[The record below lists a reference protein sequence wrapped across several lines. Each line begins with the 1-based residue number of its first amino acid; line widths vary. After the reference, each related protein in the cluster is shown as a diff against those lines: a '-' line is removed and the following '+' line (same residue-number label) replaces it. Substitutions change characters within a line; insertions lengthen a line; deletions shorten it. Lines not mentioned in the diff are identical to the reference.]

1 MEKRLDTE
9 RLVSLGLGLFSLINL
24 YFLVRQAAGEEGWFW
39 PRRLLV
45 AVILAS
51 GSLTVHIALFFLSSA
66 QRSFLFSALRERF
79 SWLASPKTI
88 GVILIGL
95 ILSSTAFLVYGPY
108 GQPYIDPLV
117 RLWLFGQSGWVIG
130 VLLSISGWAQ
140 NKKEL
145 FGGSLLLA
153 GLGFNLGYFLM
164 KISTHPFSLDWS
176 ETSRYYYASLF
187 FSERIYGVKI
197 AWSPLHPSRYLLQ
210 SIPFLLHPLP
220 LWVHR
225 LWQVLLWILM
235 PAITT
240 WLLLRRV
247 QLKRYRSLAW
257 LYGYLFLMIGAVY
270 YHLLVIPA
278 LLLALCP
285 TRLDGKRAWVLC
297 GIALLLSSIWAGSSR
312 VNWLPM
318 PAILFVTLYLLENPL
333 GGQKV
338 WRYLL
343 NPLVL
348 SFLSLLIAIGSS
360 AAYVKLSGNPA
371 TYFTS
376 SFTSDLIWQR
386 LLPNPT
392 YYSGILLPILFVSLP
407 AFLAIGF
414 VQRGLRIQ
422 LAWLRTLG
430 LTGILLVL
438 FIVGVVVSAKIGG
451 GSNLHNFDGYLVVLL
466 ILLLFF
472 LSGEV
477 KSEFVDKQPRR
488 LFLEHLSLA
497 ENSLNRWQNL
507 AVNFLFIWL
516 LIVPLPFTIFQG
528 RPAKTYP
535 TERVEEALD
544 TLYSLVTKA
553 REGNKEI
560 LFITERHL
568 LTFGYLP
575 DMPLIADYEK
585 VWLMEMAMANHRQ
598 YLEKFYADLA
608 KRRFAMIITTQIYLS
623 PQGDTGRFGDE
634 NRAWR
639 KRVNRPILC
648 YYKPYLR
655 FREFNFEILLP
666 REHVHRRCR

>member
-9 RLVSLGLGLFSLINL
+9 RFVSLGLGLFSLIAL
-24 YFLVRQAAGEEGWFW
+24 YFLVRQAAGEQGWFW

-45 AVILAS
+45 AVILVS
-51 GSLTVHIALFFLSSA
+51 GSLMVHISLLFLSSA
-66 QRSFLFSALRERF
+66 QRSVLTTALREKFGR
-79 SWLASPKTI
+79 LTASKTI
-88 GVILIGL
+88 GAILIGL
-95 ILSSTAFLVYGPY
+95 ILSGTAFLVYGPY
-108 GQPYIDPLV
+108 GQPYVEPLV
-117 RLWLFGQSGWVIG
+117 RLWLFSQTGWVIG
-130 VLLSISGWAQ
+130 VLLLASGWAQ
-140 NKKEL
+140 NKKAL
-145 FGGSLLLA
+145 FSGSLLLP
-153 GLGFNLGYFLM
+153 GLGFNLGYFLI

-187 FSERIYGVKI
+187 FSEQIYGVKV

-210 SIPFLLHPLP
+210 SVPFLLHPLP
-220 LWVHR
+220 LWAHR

-235 PAITT
+235 PAVTT
-240 WLLLRRV
+240 WLLLERV
-247 QLKRYRSLAW
+247 QLRRYRSVVW

-297 GIALLLSSIWAGSSR
+297 GSALLLSSIWAGISR

-318 PAILFVTLYLLENPL
+318 PAILFVTLYLMENSL

-343 NPLVL
+343 TPFVL
-348 SFLSLLIAIGSS
+348 SFLSLLVAIGSS

-407 AFLAIGF
+407 ALLAIRV
-414 VQRGLRIQ
+414 VQRATGIR

-430 LTGILLVL
+430 LIGILLSL
-438 FIVGVVVSAKIGG
+438 FGVGVIVSAKIGG

-472 LSGEV
+472 LSGRAE
-477 KSEFVDKQPRR
+477 SESVDKQISRS
-488 LFLEHLSLA
+488 FLEHVSLV
-497 ENSLNRWQNL
+497 EYHLNRWQNL
-507 AVNFLFIWL
+507 VVGGLFVWL
-516 LIVPLPFTIFQG
+516 LIAPLPFAIFQG
-528 RPAKTYP
+528 YPVRTYSP
-535 TERVEEALD
+535 ERVEEALD

-553 REGNKEI
+553 TEGNKEI

-575 DMPLIADYEK
+575 DVPLVADYEK

-608 KRRFAMIITTQIYLS
+608 KRRFAMIVTTQTYLS

-666 REHVHRRCR
+666 REQVHRRCR